1 MADISSTLEQI
12 LAAVYGEEVR
22 GAIHDA
28 LIAMN
33 AQAEQAIHDSSD
45 AKDSAKASAQA
56 AKTAQDGAERA
67 RELADQMLQETVEA
81 KQDAEAARDAAQRS
95 QDAAQTA
102 LDDSLAS
109 ALAAARDA
117 QSARE
122 GADTARSRAEAAET
136 AAQSAKDD
144 AESSQRAAETARDE
158 TEVIAR
164 NAQQYATKPPKPQ
177 NGTWWIW
184 NAEMQEYADSGV
196 SCELEGPRGVGVE
209 SFAQTGGDHSPGS
222 TDIYT
227 LTLTDGS
234 SVSVPVYNGRNGEG
248 SGDVRGCVFELT
260 LPTSGWTE
268 GTLTV
273 EDERLLASAMYRYF
287 ISAGEAC
294 RDEFLRCAVR
304 PDNITVSGRMAF
316 TGRETPAADITVEVI
331 RLELPGSSG

>member
-1 MADISSTLEQI
+1 MADISATLEQI
-12 LAAVYGEEVR
+12 LVAVYGEEVR

-33 AQAEQAIHDSSD
+33 TQAEQAIHDSSD

-67 RELADQMLQETVEA
+67 RELADQTLQETVAA

-95 QDAAQTA
+95 QEAAQTA

-109 ALAAARDA
+109 ALAAAQDA

-177 NGTWWIW
+177 DGTWWIW
-184 NAEMQEYADSGV
+184 NAETQEYTDSGV

-222 TDIYT
+222 TDVYT
-227 LTLTDGS
+227 LMLTDGS
-234 SVSVPVYNGRNGEG
+234 SVTIPVYNGRNGEG
-248 SGDVRGCVFELT
+248 SGDVRGSAFKLT
-260 LPTSGWTE
+260 LPVSGWTE
-268 GTLTV
+268 DALTV
-273 EDERLLASAMYRYF
+273 EDERLLASAIYRYF
-287 ISAGEAC
+287 ISADDAC
-294 RDEFLRCAVR
+294 RDEFQRCAVQ
-304 PDNITVSGRMAF
+304 PKDITVSGRITF
-316 TGRETPAADITVEVI
+316 TVREVPTADLTVEVLC
-331 RLELPGSSG
+331 LELPGSGG